1 MLDNPSTLSQSAQ
14 TVAILLVAAL
24 VWPIVRVIRERY
36 LVYWAWGWVCLAVA
50 LTALSLS
57 FREPAVATPLR
68 VLYCTGG
75 SAFGF
80 LLWAGCRLYATG
92 RAVRRWHLVWLAPSL
107 AFAAVG
113 PCLLPNFSHLFG
125 WQAALLTAWFAAAL
139 NQMRLARP
147 HPGSVVGR
155 RVFGGALI
163 GLTVVFT
170 HYAVLMLVYQL
181 FLPDDFRYPHLT
193 YSSVYDFLLEA
204 VLALGMV
211 CIATERM
218 RAELE
223 EKARR
228 LKAAAAELEQAA
240 RTDPLTGLLNR
251 RGLADLLT
259 RPERLPAGCV
269 ASVDVNDLK
278 PLNDRHG
285 HAAGDVA
292 IQLVARGL
300 RTLFR
305 VTDPILR
312 LGGDEFAVIMPGG
325 SAEELTR
332 RLRLLDEALTGQR
345 LPGVD
350 GPTDVR
356 VSWGVAAYA
365 TAGDVPAAVRVADD
379 AMYEQKRE
387 RKNVSGS
394 VPSSGAVVG

>member
-1 MLDNPSTLSQSAQ
+1 MQDILSTLSQSAQ
-14 TVAILLVAAL
+14 TVAVLLVAAL

-36 LVYWAWGWVCLAVA
+36 LVYWAWGWVCLAVG
-50 LTALSLS
+50 LTALFLS
-57 FREPAVATPLR
+57 FRYPATAATLR
-68 VLYCTGG
+68 ALYCGGG
-75 SAFGF
+75 SGFGF

-92 RAVRRWHLVWLAPSL
+92 RAVHRWHLVWLAPPL

-113 PCLLPNFSHLFG
+113 PFLLPNISHLFG
-125 WQAALLTAWFAAAL
+125 WQAGILTAWFAAAL
-139 NQMRLARP
+139 AQLHSART
-147 HPGSVVGR
+147 HPGSNLGR
-155 RVFGGALI
+155 RVFGGALV
-163 GLTVVFT
+163 GLTLVFA
-170 HYAVLMLVYQL
+170 HYAVLMLVFQL
-181 FLPDDFRYPHLT
+181 YLPADFRYPHLA
-193 YSSVYDFLLEA
+193 YSSLYDLILEA

-218 RAELE
+218 RTELE

-228 LKAAAAELEQAA
+228 LREAAAELEQTA

-251 RGLADLLT
+251 RGLAELLT
-259 RPERLPAGCV
+259 HPERLPAGCV

-278 PLNDRHG
+278 PLNDRQG

-312 LGGDEFAVIMPGG
+312 LGGDEFAVVMPGG
-325 SAEELTR
+325 SVEELAR
-332 RLRLLDEALTGQR
+332 RMRLLDQTLLDQR

-365 TAGDVPAAVRVADD
+365 AAGDVPAALRAADD

-387 RKNVSGS
+387 RKKGSGS
-394 VPSSGAVVG
+394 GVRGGAVVA